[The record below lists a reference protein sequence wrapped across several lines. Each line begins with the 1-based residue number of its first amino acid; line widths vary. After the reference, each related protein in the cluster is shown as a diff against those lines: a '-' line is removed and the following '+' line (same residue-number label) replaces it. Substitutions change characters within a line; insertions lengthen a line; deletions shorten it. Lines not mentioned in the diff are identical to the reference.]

1 MTRTTPMTV
10 KRLPDPRDK
19 VSRRLFL
26 REIKGFVDNSHRPR
40 LIIDLSAVEQISPES
55 IDLLLECVGHAERG
69 DGEVSVAGAS
79 PKTSVMLEITQVS
92 SLLNMFPSILEA
104 ANGRQLR
111 DFEGWKPG
119 YPGDRA
125 A

>member
-1 MTRTTPMTV
+1 MTV
-10 KRLPDPRDK
+10 KRLPDPHDK

-40 LIIDLSAVEQISPES
+40 LIVDLSAVEQISPES

-111 DFEGWKPG
+111 DFESWKPG

>member
-1 MTRTTPMTV
+1 MTKPPPMTV
-10 KRLPDPRDK
+10 KRLPEPCDK
-19 VSRRLFL
+19 ASRRFFL

-40 LIIDLSAVEQISPES
+40 LIVDLSAVEQISPES

-79 PKTSVMLEITQVS
+79 PETGVILEITQAASV
-92 SLLNMFPSILEA
+92 LNMFPSVLEA
-104 ANGRQLR
+104 ANGRELR
-111 DFEGWKPG
+111 DFESWQPR

>member
-1 MTRTTPMTV
+1 VTKPPPMTV
-10 KRLPDPRDK
+10 KRLPEPRDK
-19 VSRRLFL
+19 ASRRLFL
-26 REIKGFVDNSHRPR
+26 REIKGFVDNSLRPR
-40 LIIDLSAVEQISPES
+40 LVLDLSGVEQITPES

-79 PKTSVMLEITQVS
+79 PRTGAILEITQAASV
-92 SLLNMFPSILEA
+92 LNMFPSVLEA
-104 ANGRQLR
+104 ANGRRLC
-111 DFEGWKPG
+111 DFDSWKPG

>member
-1 MTRTTPMTV
+1 MTKTPPMTV
-10 KRLPDPRDK
+10 KRLPEPHDK
-19 VSRRLFL
+19 ASRRLFL

-40 LIIDLSAVEQISPES
+40 LIVDLSAVEQISPES

-69 DGEVSVAGAS
+69 DGEVSVAGAP
-79 PKTSVMLEITQVS
+79 PKTSVILEITQAASV
-92 SLLNMFPSILEA
+92 LNMFPSILEA

-111 DFEGWKPG
+111 DFESWKPG